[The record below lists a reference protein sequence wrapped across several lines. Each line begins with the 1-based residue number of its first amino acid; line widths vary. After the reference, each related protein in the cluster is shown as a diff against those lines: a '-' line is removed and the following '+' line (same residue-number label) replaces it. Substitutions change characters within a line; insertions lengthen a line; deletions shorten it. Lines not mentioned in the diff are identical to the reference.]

1 MSLIGYLVVDPPGP
15 HLKTTEMESLIA
27 KGNNVAPLKRKR
39 SMHDGKAG
47 GTSSSGFKSH
57 SKNFTPGSSSSSD
70 PQHVKSSSG
79 AKKSDADATLLSV
92 SRSVRSSASG
102 PASKSS
108 ANRHIKDLKLRAHL
122 NSLDAHAKESRG
134 LAKDTS
140 DLLLNATSADA
151 GFMAAEDVMERT
163 WRIDQ
168 DYIVKNA
175 GAAVA
180 GQRKEW
186 LLDGGPYRSRYTRN
200 GRCVLSI
207 SLLSCPPELDEL

>member
-1 MSLIGYLVVDPPGP
+1 MD
-15 HLKTTEMESLIA
+15 SLIA

-47 GTSSSGFKSH
+47 GTSSSGFNSH
-57 SKNFTPGSSSSSD
+57 AKNSTPGPSFSSG
-70 PQHVKSSSG
+70 PKNAKSSTAG
-79 AKKSDADATLLSV
+79 KKSETDPTLLSV

-122 NSLDAHAKESRG
+122 NSLDAHAKESRD

-151 GFMAAEDVMERT
+151 GFMAADDVMERT
-163 WRIDQ
+163 WRIGQ
-168 DYIVKNA
+168 DDIVKNS
-175 GAAVA
+175 GIAVS

-200 GRCVLSI
+200 GRCVVFGLVYQFPKYLS
-207 SLLSCPPELDEL
+207 